1 MSEKQEVKDQE
12 NQLNEETAEQQPE
25 QENIEP
31 QESDNPDEIEN
42 LKKELES
49 LKDQNLRLY
58 ADFENFRKRTARERI
73 ELFGTANQELM
84 DALLP
89 VLDDFQR
96 ALRAQE
102 DQPTEGVKLIYNKL
116 ENTLKN
122 KGLKPMDNTTGKDF
136 DAETMEAVTQVPAPD
151 SKLKGKVIDEIE
163 PGYFLGNKILR
174 YAKVVVGQ

>member
-1 MSEKQEVKDQE
+1 M
-12 NQLNEETAEQQPE
+12 NEETAEQQPE

-31 QESDNPDEIEN
+31 QESDNPDENEN

-96 ALRAQE
+96 AMHAQE

-122 KGLKPMDNTTGKDF
+122 KGLKPMENTTGKEF
-136 DAETMEAVTQVPAPD
+136 DAETMEAVTRIPAPD
-151 SKLKGKVIDEIE
+151 KTERQGD
-163 PGYFLGNKILR
+163 R
-174 YAKVVVGQ
+174 